1 MTTHTNAFLELRKG
15 VSKDTGCRDA
25 PASKNES
32 FTIYSYMFLGGAGGA
47 NIGIDNPMCVQMH
60 FWN

>member
-1 MTTHTNAFLELRKG
+1 MG

-32 FTIYSYMFLGGAGGA
+32 YTTYSYMFLGGAGGA
-47 NIGIDNPMCVQMH
+47 NIGKDNPMCIQMH